1 MWFAFLAAPEEEET
15 VVEST
20 TGVIE
25 GVWEALGDNGYQTG
39 TALIV
44 ATIALVV
51 LRNLKVQPI
60 VTGAVVI
67 GAFWAGWLGFNTIT
81 GEDNQLFP
89 GEVQATDL
97 WDVAFTSDLGFL
109 VVVIVACV
117 LAVFLWKKGM
127 DLPSRVVIL
136 VGGILGASLIYNI
149 YESFQSTTVS
159 T

>member
-25 GVWEALGDNGYQTG
+25 GVWEALGNNGYQTG

-51 LRNLKVQPI
+51 LRNLKVNPFI
-60 VTGAVVI
+60 TAAVTV
-67 GAFWAGWLGFNTIT
+67 GAFWAGWLLFNTLT
-81 GEDNQLFP
+81 GEENQLFP

-109 VVVIVACV
+109 VVVIVACI
-117 LAVFLWKKGM
+117 LAVFLWKSGM
-127 DLPSRVVIL
+127 NLTSRIVIL
-136 VGGILGASLIYNI
+136 IGGVLGASLIYNI
-149 YESFQSTTVS
+149 FESFQSTTIS